1 MYVESCSN
9 NLVFIY
15 HFVSSLNCLQ
25 IQFMLFPHHLYE
37 CMGSFLTRMKNIL
50 GWAVCTEMICMQIA
64 QKALTEI
71 LNFNLGGLES
81 LKILSVAD
89 RKHKVITTAHQL

>member
-1 MYVESCSN
+1 MFPSQN
-9 NLVFIY
+9 
-15 HFVSSLNCLQ
+15 FVSSLNCLQ

-64 QKALTEI
+64 QKALTKI

-89 RKHKVITTAHQL
+89 RKHKVITTGHQL